1 MTDETET
8 PVGYVANHGR
18 SHMSARQEGLQ
29 IAWDA
34 TSMASLLKCP
44 RYYQYTHLC
53 GWRAESIHLDAGK
66 YIASAL
72 ERFQKARATG
82 TPKED
87 AILDVMR
94 WYMEASYED
103 EALGRWETQWHCTAE
118 KPRKVMVDG
127 KARYRKCPNALS
139 GVWFPEPAPH
149 ICGECGAPTARE
161 RHFIAPSPSKN
172 RLTIALALLEYMDS
186 QASSSRTCIFPY
198 NFPNGKPAVELSFSV
213 PFPRVAPTGEAYTLN
228 GHMDY
233 IAQWGDEHYIS
244 DNKTTGKPLNDAFFS
259 SYAPSIQ
266 FDTYDLVG
274 TILWPELELDGVQ
287 VDALQ
292 LSASAT
298 ASGRHTYYKTDE
310 HREEQMR
317 TIQWILECAEKYAAD
332 GYWPMNKGS
341 CFMCP
346 FREICARPPS
356 DREYALEAD
365 PRFERREP
373 WNPTITR

>member
-1 MTDETET
+1 MTHSVEI
-8 PVGYVANHGR
+8 NHGLP
-18 SHMSARQEGLQ
+18 HMSKVTPGLQ

-72 ERFQKARATG
+72 ERFQKARAEG

-94 WYMEASYED
+94 WYIEASYGD
-103 EALGRWETQWHCTAE
+103 EALGRWETQWHCTNE
-118 KPRKVMVDG
+118 KPYKHADG
-127 KARYRKCPNALS
+127 RRRKCPNALS

-149 ICGECGAPTARE
+149 ICGECGHPTARE

-172 RLTIALALLEYMDS
+172 RLTIACALLEYMDS
-186 QASSSRTCIFPY
+186 QASSAKTGIFPY
-198 NFPNGKPAVELSFSV
+198 TFPNGKPAVELSFSL
-213 PFPRVAPTGEAYTLN
+213 PFPRTAPTGEQYTLN

-233 IAQWGDEHYIS
+233 IAQFGEEYYVS

-259 SYAPSIQ
+259 GYSPSIQ
-266 FDTYDLVG
+266 FDTYDLAG
-274 TILWPELELDGVQ
+274 QLLYPDLDLSGVQ
-287 VDALQ
+287 VDAIQ
-292 LSASAT
+292 LSASSQ
-298 ASGRHTYYKTDE
+298 ASGRRTFYKTDE
-310 HREEQMR
+310 HREEHMR
-317 TIQWILECAEKYAAD
+317 TIQWVLECAERYAAD
-332 GYWPMNKGS
+332 AYWPMNKGS

-346 FREICARPPS
+346 FREICSLPPS
-356 DREYALEAD
+356 EREYALEAD
-365 PRFERREP
+365 PRFTRREP
-373 WNPTITR
+373 WDPTKER